1 MVKFKFL
8 GAAQEVGRSCFLVD
22 DGEKFLLDCGIK
34 LGSKETEYPLEPET
48 NLNAVILSHAHLDHS
63 GYIPHLFL
71 KSNPLT
77 YMTLPTLEL
86 SRILWADT
94 LKIADFEKEEPVFS
108 KKEIFK
114 TEKYTFPV
122 SYRKKIDLTSNNS
135 MEFFDAGHILGSAI
149 TKLNLKKSTL
159 IYTGDFMLNETRLHS
174 GTDIKSLQN
183 CDYLIIE
190 STYGDREHPDRKE
203 TEKKFVEKVQDTID
217 RGGHALIPAFAIG
230 RSQEILD
237 IFNEYSLDAEIYFDG
252 MGQKAS
258 RVYLNNESYLKKP
271 KELRQALANVN
282 WIKKSSMRKKILKN
296 PSVIVTTAGMLQG
309 GPIYQYLPEIY
320 SDENSGIY
328 LTGFQ
333 VKDTPGRILFET
345 KKIVLNNKVVEV
357 KAEIDKFDFSAHS
370 SRTDL
375 LESINLF
382 NPKKI
387 ILVHG
392 DKEIMNSFKKDLN
405 KKGFEAFTPKQGDE
419 LEL

>member
-8 GAAQEVGRSCFLVD
+8 GGAQEVGRSCFLVD

-34 LGSKETEYPLEPET
+34 LGSEETEYPLEPET